1 MKFSNL
7 GLNETLVNKCQ
18 VLNFTQPTPIQNQSI
33 PIIIK
38 GADLIGCAET
48 GTGKTAAFLLPIIHK
63 ISSQNNSGPQVLII
77 APTRELV
84 LQIEVIFKQFATKKL
99 SCVSLIGGANI
110 RKQTDSLKRGV
121 NVIIATPG
129 RLMDHLERGN
139 IETSKI
145 EILVLDEADRM
156 LDMGFLPSIRKI
168 LPQLPESKQ
177 TLLFSATISTPVK
190 TLAYSI
196 MNTPEIVD
204 VSNQNKTA
212 VTIEQGIYTVIA
224 ASKTALLLYLLETS
238 NFTRTI
244 IFARTKRSAEQ
255 LAHIMNARQLK
266 ANRIH
271 ADRSQSQR
279 ETALRE
285 FRDGETKILVA
296 TDIVSRGIDID
307 SITHVINYDV
317 PDVPEDY
324 VHRIGRTGRAG
335 NEGKAITLVSPI
347 EETSIKQIERL
358 LEQKINR
365 LEVPDFGELKLPAKV
380 PGKVFIKPIAVN
392 KYRKNNS
399 SRSFS
404 SR

>member
-1 MKFSNL
+1 
-7 GLNETLVNKCQ
+7 
-18 VLNFTQPTPIQNQSI
+18 
-33 PIIIK
+33 
-38 GADLIGCAET
+38 
-48 GTGKTAAFLLPIIHK
+48 
-63 ISSQNNSGPQVLII
+63 
-77 APTRELV
+77 
-84 LQIEVIFKQFATKKL
+84 
-99 SCVSLIGGANI
+99 
-110 RKQTDSLKRGV
+110 
-121 NVIIATPG
+121 
-129 RLMDHLERGN
+129 MDHLERGN
-139 IETSKI
+139 IEKSKI

-212 VTIEQGIYTVIA
+212 VTIDQGIYTVIA